1 MNKKGFTLLEVMV
14 SVSIL
19 SAVGAAVSILLLSSS
34 QELSVNMPAIDV
46 EIHVDRTMNRMR
58 AELADASA
66 SMVTVAADGSWV
78 SFAVP
83 VMVEQSWGAGGDR
96 HARYGARLGRL
107 ETSGGL
113 NALVFTESMASG
125 VSPVSEATVVS
136 GGININTNTETTSD
150 TSDVFT
156 MGNISLVY
164 DPDGSFPTLNGDEVT
179 RPLTGD
185 WVAQVDNGSGILG
198 KDVSGDGTANPLFAV
213 NGSSVEIDLWG
224 LTVVRSA
231 KTPIM
236 VNGTSTLALRN
247 P

>member
-1 MNKKGFTLLEVMV
+1 MNNKGFTLMEVMV
-14 SVSIL
+14 SVAIL
-19 SAVGAAVSILLLSSS
+19 AAVGVAVSMLLLSSS

-46 EIHVDRTMNRMR
+46 EIQVDRTMNRMR

-66 SMVTVAADGSWV
+66 SMVTVGADGSWV

-96 HARYGARLGRL
+96 QLRYGARLGRL
-107 ETSGGL
+107 EASGGL
-113 NALVFTESMASG
+113 NALVFTESTASG
-125 VSPVSEATVVS
+125 VSPVSEATVVQ
-136 GGININTNTETTSD
+136 GGVNINANTETTSD

-179 RPLTGD
+179 RLITGD
-185 WVAQVDNGSGILG
+185 WVAQVDNGSGTLG
-198 KDVSGDGTANPLFAV
+198 QDISGDGAANPLFAL

-231 KTPIM
+231 RTPIL
-236 VNGTSTLALRN
+236 VNGTSSLALKN